1 MTKALLV
8 ELYCFKWENP
18 LAFYRFR
25 FHISLR
31 LRLRCIS
38 RW

>member
-1 MTKALLV
+1 MTMVLLV
-8 ELYCFKWENP
+8 ELYCFKWENS

-31 LRLRCIS
+31 LRLCCIS
-38 RW
+38 R